1 MTVSCLCHHFPIQV
15 DAALHILDRAGYIHY
30 EMDPDGKA
38 RLHFLLGRN
47 DLYKLQELNG
57 IEESVLEVL
66 LRTYTGLFAD
76 YVFIDETYIAEK
88 AGVSKQQVYNTLKSF
103 SQRKIVHFIPQ
114 TKTPYITYRR
124 NRIDGKDIALTKE
137 IYEER
142 MKEFERRIKTV
153 IIYANNNSV
162 CRSRQLLYY
171 FGEEK
176 TKDCGHCDVCLEHQ
190 TNQDSKSRIDS
201 AKETILAF
209 LADKKKHH
217 ITELKSLQIPERKLE
232 TTLHQLINEEIIQ
245 MDGSNIFFDG
255 QK

>member
-1 MTVSCLCHHFPIQV
+1 
-15 DAALHILDRAGYIHY
+15 
-30 EMDPDGKA
+30 
-38 RLHFLLGRN
+38 
-47 DLYKLQELNG
+47 
-57 IEESVLEVL
+57 
-66 LRTYTGLFAD
+66 
-76 YVFIDETYIAEK
+76 
-88 AGVSKQQVYNTLKSF
+88 
-103 SQRKIVHFIPQ
+103 
-114 TKTPYITYRR
+114 
-124 NRIDGKDIALTKE
+124 
-137 IYEER
+137 

-176 TKDCGHCDVCLEHQ
+176 TKNCGHCDVCLEHQ

-201 AKETILAF
+201 TKETILAF

-245 MDGSNIFFDG
+245 MDGSNIFLMD
-255 QK
+255 KK